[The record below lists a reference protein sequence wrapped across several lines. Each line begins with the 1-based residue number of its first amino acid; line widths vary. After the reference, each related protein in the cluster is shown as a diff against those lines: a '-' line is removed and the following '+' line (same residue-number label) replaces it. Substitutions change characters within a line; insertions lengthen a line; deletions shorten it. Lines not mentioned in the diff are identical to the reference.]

1 MEMKK
6 VRAIGRGFYMGI
18 REVGEVFHIPA
29 DFAAPW
35 FIPEGFNPPEPD
47 NHVPGDGLGDDGLN
61 PNGAGLN
68 PEPQWVEP
76 TPAAGLNPTPENTG
90 TSPENENKIPE
101 NGNIFPEKSGEIP
114 EIPATAPE
122 NGKGKRK

>member
-6 VRAIGRGFYMGI
+6 VRAIERGFYMGI

-47 NHVPGDGLGDDGLN
+47 NHVPGDDLGADGLN
-61 PNGAGLN
+61 PMAEGLN

-76 TPAAGLNPTPENTG
+76 TPADGVNPTSEVNPENA
-90 TSPENENKIPE
+90 EKIPE
-101 NGNIFPEKSGEIP
+101 NGNISPEKPEGIP
-114 EIPATAPE
+114 EGQTVSPE
-122 NGKGKRK
+122 TGKGKRK

>member
-1 MEMKK
+1 MKK

-47 NHVPGDGLGDDGLN
+47 NQAVGDRLDDDGLN

-76 TPAAGLNPTPENTG
+76 TPETKPETD
-90 TSPENENKIPE
+90 NK
-101 NGNIFPEKSGEIP
+101 
-114 EIPATAPE
+114 T
-122 NGKGKRK
+122 RKPNKQEDLK